1 MVLKRFF
8 GIFTSKKE
16 DCEKKSERPTTVRLA
31 VEKGYVT
38 EEQACDFEEAI
49 STGDIDPNET
59 HTHMM
64 VDRRLLTESQAQV
77 IAIDVKK
84 EDPQQALSDRFK
96 EASQAMAK
104 NKKTAEAVGTK
115 TAGIRLVDIEAM
127 KNKV

>member
-1 MVLKRFF
+1 MVLKRLL
-8 GIFTSKKE
+8 GIFTSKKT
-16 DCEKKSERPTTVRLA
+16 DCEKKADRTTPLRLA

-49 STGDIDPNET
+49 STGDIDPNDT

-77 IAIDVKK
+77 IAIDVKN

-96 EASQAMAK
+96 EASRAMER
-104 NKKTAEAVGTK
+104 NKTTAEAVGTK
-115 TAGIRLVDIEAM
+115 TQGIQLSAIRAA
-127 KNKV
+127 KNDP